1 VYSEEEQVEVIKE
14 WWQKNGTTVLV
25 TIVGVLALV
34 LGYNWWKSGHEA
46 SAQAAS
52 YAYEEM
58 LQGMAIE
65 EQSPSAENRAQL
77 QGQAEKIIAEHGSTG
92 YGQLAY
98 LALAQVAVSEQDYA
112 SAAEQLESL
121 LADKPRR
128 EVANI
133 ARLRLA
139 RLQLELEQ
147 PENALKTLETKLPE
161 AWTARVLELR
171 GDAYLQQ
178 QNQAQALR
186 SYEDA
191 LAQASA
197 EDAIRE
203 RIQMKR
209 DDLAPTS

>member
-1 VYSEEEQVEVIKE
+1 MYSEEEQIEVIKE
-14 WWQKNGTTVLV
+14 WWQQNGTTVLV

-34 LGYNWWKSGHEA
+34 LGYNWWNSSKEA

-77 QGQAEKIIAEHGSTG
+77 QSQAETVIAEHGSTG
-92 YGQLAY
+92 YSQLAH
-98 LALAQVAVSEQDYA
+98 LALAQVAVAEQDFA
-112 SAAEQLESL
+112 LAAEQLETL

-128 EVANI
+128 EVADI

-147 PENALKTLETKLPE
+147 PDKALKTLEKKLPD

-186 SYEDA
+186 SYDDA
-191 LAQASA
+191 LAQASS

-209 DDLAPTS
+209 NDLAPTS